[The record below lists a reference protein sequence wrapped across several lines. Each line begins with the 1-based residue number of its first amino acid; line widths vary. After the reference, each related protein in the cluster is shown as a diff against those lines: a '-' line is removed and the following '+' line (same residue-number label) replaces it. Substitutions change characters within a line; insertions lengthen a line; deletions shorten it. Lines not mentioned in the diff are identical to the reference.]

1 MRQREEIPGI
11 DMPQPVRRIEAA
23 DKARQMM
30 QVPKDEPE
38 GSIFKKLTTRIPSE
52 QFEWLSEQPKAYRG
66 RNPARP
72 RVTIEELIT
81 IALGHLRD
89 SKDLDAVIA
98 KHRS

>member
-1 MRQREEIPGI
+1 MRQREEIPAI

-30 QVPKDEPE
+30 RVATEEPMRPT
-38 GSIFKKLTTRIPSE
+38 FRKLTTRVPFE
-52 QFEWLSEQPKAYRG
+52 QIEWLNQQPRAYRE
-66 RNPARP
+66 RNPTRP

-81 IALGHLRD
+81 IALDHLRD
-89 SKDLDAVIA
+89 AKDLDAVIA